1 MMPQDAPEAKG
12 CRTMIKAGFA
22 QTVIT
27 PDVGQEMPGMLQ
39 KRFAQSV
46 HDDLYAAAM
55 VLDDGETPVAFVGVD
70 SLSIKRSVVLSARQQ
85 IADGTGLPA
94 GNVMVAAS
102 HTHNGGPLADCFMS
116 ESDPDYC
123 RLVADR
129 IGTAVIEAWGRREP
143 CRLVIG
149 SGHED
154 AVAFN
159 RRFVMEDG
167 TERTHPGKGNA
178 DIVRPA
184 GPVDPAVG
192 VIGAF
197 GSDDD
202 RFLGAFIN
210 FTCHCTLGVGGAGY
224 SADYPFTMRRLIRDG
239 LENPEAV
246 VVFGNGACGDVTQV
260 DNQAEQGRSEFGEAW
275 GRYVGTSVA
284 AEALKVLTRP
294 GSGVD
299 DVQLACRST
308 MVDLQPRELDAAAVE
323 EAQRLVAEHE
333 GDTWTGDEVW
343 AREIAM
349 LAEMNCEEPLVPAEV
364 HVLQIGPAAIV
375 SLPAEYFCRFGLD
388 IKARSP
394 FGPTFVVELAN
405 GCVGYVPDARAVL
418 DQSGYEPRTARSS
431 KLAPEAGQQLA
442 DAAVALLQG

>member
-1 MMPQDAPEAKG
+1 MM
-12 CRTMIKAGFA
+12 
-22 QTVIT
+22 
-27 PDVGQEMPGMLQ
+27 Q
-39 KRFAQSV
+39 KRFAQSI

-55 VLDDGETPVAFVGVD
+55 VLDDGLTPLAFVGVD
-70 SLSIKRSVVLSARQQ
+70 SLSIKRSVVLNARQQ
-85 IADGTGLPA
+85 IAARTGLPA

-123 RLVADR
+123 RMVADR
-129 IGTAVIEAWGRREP
+129 IAAAVVEAWDRRRP

-149 SGHED
+149 SGRED

-159 RRFVMEDG
+159 RRFVMKDG
-167 TERTHPGKGNA
+167 TKRTHPGKGNA
-178 DIVRPA
+178 DIARPA
-184 GPVDPAVG
+184 GPVDPDVG

-202 RFLGAFIN
+202 QFLGAFVN

-224 SADYPFTMRRLIRDG
+224 SADYPFFMRRLIREG
-239 LENPEAV
+239 LGAPDAC

-260 DNQAEQGRSEFGEAW
+260 DNQAEQVQREFGEAW

-299 DVQLACRST
+299 EVRLACRST
-308 MVDLQPRELDAAAVE
+308 MLDLQPRELDAAAVK
-323 EAQRLVAEHE
+323 EAERVLAAHE
-333 GDTWTGDEVW
+333 GETWTGDEVW

-349 LAEMNCEEPLVPAEV
+349 LAGMNREEPLVPAEV
-364 HVLQIGPAAIV
+364 QVLQVGPAAIV

-394 FGPTFVVELAN
+394 FDPTFVVELAN
-405 GCVGYVPDARAVL
+405 GCVGYVPDAQAVL

-431 KLAPEAGQQLA
+431 KLAPEVGEQLA
-442 DAAVALLQG
+442 DAAVALLRGRGGAL